1 MEKNKLSI
9 YYKILG
15 ISEGSPASEIRS
27 HYLALCKKYHP
38 DKLQDESAEKQKE
51 AEEHFRLI
59 NEAYEILS
67 NINKAGFDYKTKPDT
82 SETDAKRIGRNYF
95 IKGIHFYKEGDINN
109 ALDAFLNAYRKDDTK
124 PEHIRYIIKCLLTKE
139 RRLHEAKEYCLKLL
153 KIEFYNAENFYLMGL
168 IYKKANLIEAA
179 SEYFHKAK
187 RMGYDSSLVDI
198 QLNEIEPESFK
209 KKIKKIFKKSNRES

>member
-1 MEKNKLSI
+1 MENSKLSI

-15 ISEGSPASEIRS
+15 ISEGAPASEIRS

-38 DKLQDESAEKQKE
+38 DKLHNESAEKQKE

-67 NINKAGFDYKTKPDT
+67 SINKAGFDYKTKPDT
-82 SETDAKRIGRNYF
+82 SDMDARDIGRAYF

-109 ALDAFLNAYRKDDTK
+109 ALDAFVNAYRKDESK
-124 PEHIRYIIKCLLTKE
+124 PEYIRYIVKCLLTKE

-153 KIEFYNAENFYLMGL
+153 KIEFYNSENYYLMGL
-168 IYKKANLIEAA
+168 IYKKANLTEAA
-179 SEYFHKAK
+179 SEYFYKAK
-187 RMGYDSSLVDI
+187 RMGFDSNLVDI
-198 QLNEIEPESFK
+198 QINEIEPKSFK
-209 KKIKKIFKKSNRES
+209 KKIKKIFKKTT

>member
-1 MEKNKLSI
+1 MDKNKLSI

-15 ISEGSPASEIRS
+15 ISEGAPASEIRK

-38 DKLQDESAEKQKE
+38 DKLQGESEEKQKE
-51 AEEHFRLI
+51 SQEHFRLI

-67 NINKAGFDYKTKPDT
+67 SINKAGFDYKTIPDT
-82 SETDAKRIGRNYF
+82 SETNAKDIGRAYF

-109 ALDAFLNAYRKDDTK
+109 ALDAFVNAYRKDETK
-124 PEHIRYIIKCLLTKE
+124 PEYIRYIIKCLLTKE

-168 IYKKANLIEAA
+168 IYKKANLIQAA

-187 RMGYDSSLVDI
+187 RMGFESQLVDYE
-198 QLNEIEPESFK
+198 LNEIEPKSFK
-209 KKIKKIFKKSNRES
+209 KKIKKIFKKSK

>member
-1 MEKNKLSI
+1 MEKSKLSI
-9 YYKILG
+9 YYQILG
-15 ISEGSPASEIRS
+15 ISEGAPASEIRS

-38 DKLQDESAEKQKE
+38 DKLQNESVEKQKE

-67 NINKAGFDYKTKPDT
+67 SINKAGFDYQAKPDT
-82 SETDAKRIGRNYF
+82 SDMDARDIGRAYF

-109 ALDAFLNAYRKDDTK
+109 ALDAFVNAYRKDGTK
-124 PEHIRYIIKCLLTKE
+124 PEYIRHIVKCLLTKE

-153 KIEFYNAENFYLMGL
+153 KIEFFNAENFYLMGL

-187 RMGYDSSLVDI
+187 RMGFDSNLVDI
-198 QLNEIEPESFK
+198 QLNEIEPKNFK
-209 KKIKKIFKKSNRES
+209 KKIKKIFKKST